1 MQTRSYFATC
11 FTALLLL
18 GFTVGCCNPN
28 KNPSGGPASQQTPP
42 TVTSVTPQ
50 DGNIAVCPDITIV
63 SATFSKAMNPATIS
77 TSTFKVTGPNGAR
90 IAGKVSYASATDVA
104 VFAPSATLAPSTK
117 FTATITT
124 GATDSFGNTLEDDFV
139 WTFTTSA
146 TCAAAAPIV
155 TVVTPADGVCP
166 ESAVA
171 SAAFNQA
178 MNPATINAA
187 TFTLK
192 AVSQTVPPVT
202 TNVTGTVTYVAATQ
216 IATFTPTTPLAPS
229 TTYTATITTGAA
241 NKLGDPLPAN
251 KVWTFTTSVSCVVT
265 PPTVTLVTPPNVLTP
280 ICPNTA
286 VITAKFSKA
295 MEASTITTSTFTL
308 SAGGKNVDGTVSY
321 VAATD
326 IATFAPTGGLL
337 PTTTYIATITKGV
350 ADTFGNTLAT
360 SFQWSFATSASCVV
374 PPVSP
379 LGSACTFGILAG
391 STVTNVTGT
400 VTTVSGNVGVWPG
413 SAVTGFGP
421 PASITGAI
429 DADNAV
435 AQTAQGDLTTAYN
448 NAAGAAGGAVLT
460 ADIGGETLPPG
471 VYRTTSAQP
480 SLGITGNL
488 TLDGKGDPNAAWT
501 FQIVSTL
508 VTAAGNSQVIL
519 INGAKAQNVLWQV
532 GSSATLGTNT
542 AFVGSIMAMASVTA
556 TTGSTLDG
564 RALALTGAVTLDT
577 TTVVVP
583 PCQ

>member
-1 MQTRSYFATC
+1 
-11 FTALLLL
+11 
-18 GFTVGCCNPN
+18 
-28 KNPSGGPASQQTPP
+28 
-42 TVTSVTPQ
+42 
-50 DGNIAVCPDITIV
+50 
-63 SATFSKAMNPATIS
+63 
-77 TSTFKVTGPNGAR
+77 
-90 IAGKVSYASATDVA
+90 
-104 VFAPSATLAPSTK
+104 
-117 FTATITT
+117 
-124 GATDSFGNTLEDDFV
+124 
-139 WTFTTSA
+139 
-146 TCAAAAPIV
+146 
-155 TVVTPADGVCP
+155 
-166 ESAVA
+166 
-171 SAAFNQA
+171 
-178 MNPATINAA
+178 
-187 TFTLK
+187 
-192 AVSQTVPPVT
+192 
-202 TNVTGTVTYVAATQ
+202 
-216 IATFTPTTPLAPS
+216 
-229 TTYTATITTGAA
+229 
-241 NKLGDPLPAN
+241 
-251 KVWTFTTSVSCVVT
+251 
-265 PPTVTLVTPPNVLTP
+265 
-280 ICPNTA
+280 
-286 VITAKFSKA
+286 
-295 MEASTITTSTFTL
+295 
-308 SAGGKNVDGTVSY
+308 
-321 VAATD
+321 
-326 IATFAPTGGLL
+326 
-337 PTTTYIATITKGV
+337 
-350 ADTFGNTLAT
+350 
-360 SFQWSFATSASCVV
+360 
-374 PPVSP
+374 
-379 LGSACTFGILAG
+379 
-391 STVTNVTGT
+391 
-400 VTTVSGNVGVWPG
+400 VWPG